1 LGYPQ
6 DVRFSPESD
15 RIADVPDWQLPG
27 QDDRDVR
34 LVPPQTDIADSIF
47 LHDISAKEKPSK
59 KPPKAALQFK
69 A

>member
-27 QDDRDVR
+27 QDDCDVR
-34 LVPPQTDIADSIF
+34 LVPPQAGIADSIF
-47 LHDISAKEKPSK
+47 LQKKKPPK